1 MSRSIL
7 AGLLAALALTACDKP
22 NYPEPERDWASLV
35 KWDAA
40 SQTLMLGEQPARVV
54 RSWDFSRAPVGLE
67 LLNAT
72 ARLEPG
78 KGLLV
83 SGVAPDPGLRL
94 QTDSLRGLEARL
106 LVVRLTRLKTTAG
119 WDGSIYYATGEHP
132 ESARFM
138 KGPADPAAPPNG
150 VPVVLVYDM
159 GALRAGG
166 DDWMK
171 SMIKHIRLDLD
182 DDAGG
187 EVLIHQVALV
197 WGPL

>member
-1 MSRSIL
+1 MSRLIL
-7 AGLLAALALTACDKP
+7 AGLLAALALSACDKP

-35 KWDAA
+35 RWDAA
-40 SQTLMLGEQPARVV
+40 TQTLMLGEQPARLVK
-54 RSWDFSRAPVGLE
+54 SWDFSQPPAGLE
-67 LLNAT
+67 LLNAS
-72 ARLEPG
+72 AKVIPG
-78 KGLLV
+78 QGLLV

-94 QTDSLRGLEARL
+94 PTDSLRGSEAAL
-106 LVVRLTRLKTTAG
+106 LVVRLTRVKATAN
-119 WDGSIYYATGEHP
+119 WDGSVYYATGEHS

-138 KGPADPAAPPNG
+138 SGPADSVAPSTA

-159 GALRAGG
+159 EALRAGG
-166 DDWMK
+166 DDWTK

-197 WGPL
+197 RQPF